1 MDVVDSISKSIDNLI
16 NTIDSAEETAKNY
29 LSKIDNIQ
37 EYATEKAQ
45 EKLDDM
51 CEKITNEINVRLEAQ
66 RDILIGNITQT
77 VNSATANIEALEPI
91 ANFDFSD
98 FDIGKAQSLLESI
111 VGLYLGPYRKAVTIA
126 TTISTEILPKLA
138 QLTAKIQELSN
149 IKDYIPKLKSKD
161 GTELNLNKLNIEM
174 EPITESEIG
183 LMVWVKASLKLD
195 NHNYRSVC
203 VINNGDNGHYHI
215 LGEDGV
221 FAYGSFPNFVM
232 GYNSYI
238 KDNFTGTWC
247 GVFQNPQWDTY
258 FLNTDGKILV
268 EIPST
273 GIELY
278 EELESLTSPNIWNI
292 LFGLSS
298 DINAISSNGR
308 IYFHHQYR
316 NLLDNT
322 NGQFWNNIYVDEEGN
337 ETYNKVAYVL
347 SKNGYLAILGWD
359 NDWGNVQD
367 INIISQE
374 QRLDLS
380 KTWQSITKVKPQD
393 SSLPEY
399 FIAIASGGFI
409 SKSDD
414 AINWTEPLKLID
426 LNTDYILLTPVMAR
440 NNVNAYGSDGTI
452 YTLV

>member
-16 NTIDSAEETAKNY
+16 NTIDSAEETTKNY

-45 EKLDDM
+45 EKIDNM
-51 CEKITNEINVRLEAQ
+51 CEKITNEINVRLETQ
-66 RDILIGNITQT
+66 REILIGNITQT

-91 ANFDFSD
+91 ANFNFSN

-111 VGLYLGPYRKAVTIA
+111 VGLYLGPYQKAITIA

-161 GTELNLNKLNIEM
+161 GIELNLNKLNVKM

-203 VINNGDNGHYHI
+203 VINNGNNGHYHI

-247 GVFQNPQWDTY
+247 GVFQVPEWNTC

-273 GIELY
+273 GIEVY
-278 EELESLTSPNIWNI
+278 QELQTLQSPNIWSC
-292 LFGLSS
+292 LFGPSTV
-298 DINAISSNGR
+298 NAISSNGI
-308 IYFHHQYR
+308 IYFNHQYR
-316 NLLDNT
+316 NILSNTDN
-322 NGQFWNNIYVDEEGN
+322 QFWNSVYAEVDSQSSN
-337 ETYNKVAYVL
+337 RTAYVL
-347 SKNGYLAILGWD
+347 SKNGYIGILEWE
-359 NDWGNVQD
+359 NDFGNVQD
-367 INIISQE
+367 IDVVSEGQY
-374 QRLDLS
+374 LDPNR
-380 KTWQSITKVKPQD
+380 TWQSITKVKPQD

-399 FIAIASGGFI
+399 FMAIASGGFI

-426 LNTDYILLTPVMAR
+426 LNTDYILLTPVMAS